1 MAAAIIVSRMRT
13 SPDGGPSCK
22 ERKFCPSC
30 GQKRAVE
37 FGEWLCGHVLR
48 AVPYRHFVFSIPKI
62 LRRFFLHDRKLLAE
76 AMTPMAVE
84 VALAVQQEIQTR
96 LDEADRL
103 RGLQVERARY
113 EAESAR
119 RRYMHVD
126 PANRLVA
133 DSLEAEWNEKLREL
147 AKAEENYERGR
158 DRDRKVLD
166 ETQRKRLSSL
176 VQDFPAVWDDPRTPS
191 RERKRMVSLLI
202 EDVTLIKKE
211 EIVVQ
216 VRFRGG
222 ATTMLNLPLPLNAWQ
237 GRKTTDYLLAQIDVP
252 TTYRPSH
259 STHRRNISIL
269 LPDDMILYSGEQ
281 GFHPFLDQTAV
292 TEPNAGSDVGG
303 ILTTAVRDGDEFV
316 INGSKIFIT
325 NGVRAN
331 WKTARPLAP
340 DRIDT

>member
-62 LRRFFLHDRKLLAE
+62 LRRFFLHDRKLLVE

-166 ETQRKRLSSL
+166 ETQRKRLVSL

-237 GRKTTDYLLAQIDVP
+237 GRKTTDYVP
-252 TTYRPSH
+252 PQFP
-259 STHRRNISIL
+259 IPI
-269 LPDDMILYSGEQ
+269 GK
-281 GFHPFLDQTAV
+281 A
-292 TEPNAGSDVGG
+292 
-303 ILTTAVRDGDEFV
+303 
-316 INGSKIFIT
+316 FIP
-325 NGVRAN
+325 V
-331 WKTARPLAP
+331 
-340 DRIDT
+340 